1 MTVDVSRALR
11 VPLGVRRHLETP
23 LFRNSYALVVSGG
36 VSMLLGLGFWA
47 LAVRLFP
54 AEEVGRTSAAVS
66 TMTLLAA
73 ILQLNLTN
81 GLIRFLPESGRRTG
95 AMLRSAYGI
104 AAISSLVGGALFVAI
119 TVGRS
124 FLAGPGGSTLGFALL
139 FVVAVPVWS
148 VFVMQDAAL
157 IGLRAAGAVPV
168 ENAVF
173 SVLKIALLVPFAAF
187 PQLGMLGAWMLAA
200 SVVIV
205 PLNTYIARRLLPR
218 HAGEEPTVQSWWE
231 VRRYLGSDYTGG
243 LLETGFVA
251 VLPILVTA
259 KLGLVANAYFY
270 TSWIVV
276 TGLELVL
283 FSIGSSLTA
292 EGAHHRAG
300 TARFHA
306 ATVRLTAAF
315 IVPVVGIGVLI
326 APWLLAVY
334 GPDYVDHGTTLFR
347 LLLLAMPLRA
357 IVALRLSVLRVE
369 RRGAAIVRYQGAN
382 AVLLLVGGYVA
393 LGHLGL
399 PGMGLVFLATQ
410 ALLAASVGIGGLVR
424 RIRRESS

>member
-1 MTVDVSRALR
+1 V
-11 VPLGVRRHLETP
+11 
-23 LFRNSYALVVSGG
+23 
-36 VSMLLGLGFWA
+36 
-47 LAVRLFP
+47 
-54 AEEVGRTSAAVS
+54 
-66 TMTLLAA
+66 
-73 ILQLNLTN
+73 
-81 GLIRFLPESGRRTG
+81 
-95 AMLRSAYGI
+95 
-104 AAISSLVGGALFVAI
+104 FVAV
-119 TVGRS
+119 TAGHS
-124 FLAGPGGSTLGFALL
+124 FLAGPGGSTVGFALL

-173 SVLKIALLVPFAAF
+173 SLLKIVLLVPLAAF

-200 SVVIV
+200 SVVII
-205 PLNTYIARRLLPR
+205 PLNLYIGRRLVPR
-218 HAGEEPTVQSWWE
+218 HAGEQPRVQGWWE
-231 VRRYLGSDYTGG
+231 LRRYLGSDYTGG

-259 KLGLVANAYFY
+259 KLGLVDNAYFY

-292 EGAHHRAG
+292 EGAHDHAG
-300 TARFHA
+300 TTRFHA

-315 IVPVVGIGVLI
+315 IVPVVVVGVLI
-326 APWLLAVY
+326 APWLLAIY

-357 IVALRLSVLRVE
+357 VVALRLSVLRVE

-382 AVLLLVGGYVA
+382 AVLLLGGGLLV
-393 LGHLGL
+393 LGPLGL
-399 PGMGLVFLATQ
+399 PGMGLVFLGTQ
-410 ALLAASVGIGGLVR
+410 ALLAASVGVGSLVR
-424 RIRRESS
+424 RTRRTDS